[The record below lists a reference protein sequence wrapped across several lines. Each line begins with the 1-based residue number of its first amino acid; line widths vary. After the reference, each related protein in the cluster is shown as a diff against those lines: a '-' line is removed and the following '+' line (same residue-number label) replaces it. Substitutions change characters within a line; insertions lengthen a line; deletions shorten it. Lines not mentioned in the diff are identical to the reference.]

1 MGWLL
6 TINKNIKNMSNGP
19 NYIDQSL
26 LSGQTNYQQ
35 DTSDVADSQ
44 LKEKHPELGPTP
56 AEQLQ
61 LSAKEVLNSAAT
73 AVDMQLGSKETHS
86 PSNFSYSNALSSIT
100 GGGNTM
106 AQNAQMGVKAGQG
119 IRQVIQSNQ
128 IKKGGG
134 IPSKWGTDMLQNNP
148 AWIKKNPG
156 ISALHGWG

>member
-1 MGWLL
+1 MGWLS

-19 NYIDQSL
+19 SYIDQAL
-26 LSGQTNYQQ
+26 LTGQTNYKQ

-44 LKEKHPELGPTP
+44 LKQENPELGPTP

-61 LSAKEVLNSAAT
+61 MTAKETLNTAAT
-73 AVDMQLGSKETHS
+73 AVDMQLGSKEIHS
-86 PSNFSYSNALSSIT
+86 PSNFSYANALTSIT

-128 IKKGGG
+128 IKKSGG
-134 IPSKWGTDMLQNNP
+134 IPGKWGTDMLENNKEWQQN
-148 AWIKKNPG
+148 NPG
-156 ISALHGWG
+156 ISAMMGWV